1 MKVNEIF
8 LSIDGEVNGFDG
20 QGQPSAFIRFQGCSA
35 GCSYCDTEYAQDFE
49 KGEESSPGEIFD
61 WVKSLGV
68 GKITIT
74 GGEPF
79 EQREA
84 LRDFLILNP
93 YDTTIET
100 NGLHRLLPRR
110 GVFPLSPKIRYVM
123 DIKLSSSGVE
133 FNEELLQMN
142 LRDLLPRYDWIK
154 FVISSKEDY
163 VEAMSIIYKF
173 PISEFRIAFSPA
185 RYGEHWVVH
194 PKEIVQWMHEAS
206 KNSLPGER
214 RFFHINCQL
223 HRLVEMR

>member
-1 MKVNEIF
+1 MRINEVF

-20 QGQPSAFIRFQGCSA
+20 QGQPSAFVRFQGCSA
-35 GCSYCDTEYAQDFE
+35 GCSYCDTEYARDFE
-49 KGEESSPGEIFD
+49 KGKESGPGEIFD
-61 WVKSLGV
+61 WIKGLGV

-79 EQREA
+79 EQRSA

-110 GVFPLSPKIRYVM
+110 GMYPLSPKIRYIM
-123 DIKLSSSGVE
+123 DIKLSSSGVSFDKDILE
-133 FNEELLQMN
+133 AN

-154 FVISSKEDY
+154 FVITSQDDFA
-163 VEAMSIIYKF
+163 EAMGIISRF
-173 PISEFRIAFSPA
+173 GIPEFRIAFSPA
-185 RYGEHWVVH
+185 RYGDNWMVH
-194 PKEIVQWMHEAS
+194 PEEIVQLMYKTS

-214 RFFHINCQL
+214 CFFHINCQL